1 VNSVIVLFVMEMD
14 EWIFSA
20 LEASNKKWTEHAAES
35 EDANSDKD
43 TEKESTIE
51 EMKGEIAIQ
60 KAQIADQEEE
70 LTLQKEKMAKQSG
83 EIKMLQEAV
92 QKMQEALAASVA
104 LSETIPLCAAEES
117 ITAHAT
123 DLEDIASDT
132 AFLNG
137 HVATQQGEI
146 AMHCAAEQQLK
157 DSQ

>member
-1 VNSVIVLFVMEMD
+1 MEMD

-92 QKMQEALAASVA
+92 QKMQETLAASVSS
-104 LSETIPLCAAEES
+104 SETIPLRAAEES
-117 ITAHAT
+117 VTAHAT
-123 DLEDIASDT
+123 DLENITSDT
-132 AFLNG
+132 VFLNG
-137 HVATQQGEI
+137 HVATQQWEI

-157 DSQ
+157 D